1 MAADSPAV
9 GQVPSRSCT
18 DRFDAL
24 SNHRRLRVVR
34 AVSTR
39 GKLSV
44 SRLAALVGASER
56 STPVENLSTEF
67 VDRIRL
73 SLVHAHLPK
82 LEDIDVVVY
91 DPEQLKVDV
100 GSRFDRIDSILDAA
114 VGETL
119 DG

>member
-1 MAADSPAV
+1 MAADPPSV
-9 GQVPSRSCT
+9 EQIPSRSCT
-18 DRFDAL
+18 DLFAAL
-24 SNHRRLRVVR
+24 SNRRRQRVVR

-39 GKLSV
+39 GTLSV

-56 STPVENLSTEF
+56 STPVEDLSAEF
-67 VDRIRL
+67 VERIRL

-82 LEDIDVVVY
+82 LEDVDVVVY
-91 DPEQLKVDV
+91 DPASLEVDV

-114 VGETL
+114 LGETL